1 MITREDVDKLAGLA
15 RLSLSEAEKDS
26 IQKDLESI
34 LGYVSNLAEAPTDN
48 LPVEDFAHKNAL
60 REDTDPEESGLHTG
74 ELLKAAAS
82 SKKNFVAVKPIFGD
96 KK

>member
-1 MITREDVDKLAGLA
+1 MISREDVDKLASLA

-34 LGYVSNLAEAPTDN
+34 LGYVSNLAEAPTDD

-60 REDTDPEESGLHTG
+60 REDSDPEESGLYTE
-74 ELLKAAAS
+74 ELLKAAPA
-82 SKKNFVAVKPIFGD
+82 SKKNFISVKPIFGD
-96 KK
+96 K